1 MNKIIIIFIMLASF
15 TNYSFSNLKKVE
27 KNNPPQLKN
36 HDILIKNFAPFGK
49 TQDKHSSPVLKD
61 IKNSEQINKKI
72 KIVYKS
78 KPFYFRFSP
87 ELRDIKSKK
96 IIIAKIDYDHPNL
109 GRCTYEIVKDL
120 KESKFFGWC
129 NTKKIKRIETQ
140 IFEINEKF
148 KKLPLSENK
157 VEAGL
162 NEYSREIIAKINDK
176 HKEIPNK

>member
-1 MNKIIIIFIMLASF
+1 MLASF

-129 NTKKIKRIETQ
+129 NTKKIKRIETIQ
-140 IFEINEKF
+140 INIV
-148 KKLPLSENK
+148 KKN
-157 VEAGL
+157 
-162 NEYSREIIAKINDK
+162 IAKCN
-176 HKEIPNK
+176 EISPDARGFFLIFSGCIRSFRISLISLTI